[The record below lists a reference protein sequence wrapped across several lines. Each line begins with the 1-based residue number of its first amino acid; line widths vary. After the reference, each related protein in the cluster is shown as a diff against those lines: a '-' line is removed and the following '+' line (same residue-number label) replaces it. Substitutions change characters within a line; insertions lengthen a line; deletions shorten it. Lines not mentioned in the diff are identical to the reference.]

1 MSIDIGRIRGDC
13 QLSSIR
19 SNLDTPVTVSQLDCL
34 PKNHKKEER
43 NHNLMMSNKRN
54 SNELAISDLAVMLET
69 LTQTVNEMRSELK
82 GDRQYFS
89 AKITTVESRVDIVER
104 EVNKKSLVITGI
116 QAPAEEEE
124 EDLVDVVVKISKFLG
139 STVPKGEID
148 DVWRFG
154 KEKERIKVIFLR
166 TITKRNLLKKIR
178 ERKKLSTKELNLEG
192 DHQIYLNEDLGKGA
206 QEIWK
211 KARQLKK
218 QKLIDRVWTSEG
230 RILYKIQEKDQPK
243 LCISLYE
250 LYQLEA
256 IGPQALSAQSSATQQ
271 ASDNTMK
278 PKRT

>member
-1 MSIDIGRIRGDC
+1 
-13 QLSSIR
+13 
-19 SNLDTPVTVSQLDCL
+19 
-34 PKNHKKEER
+34 
-43 NHNLMMSNKRN
+43 MMSNKRN

-243 LCISLYE
+243 LCTSLYE

-256 IGPQALSAQSSATQQ
+256 IGPQASSAQSSATQQ